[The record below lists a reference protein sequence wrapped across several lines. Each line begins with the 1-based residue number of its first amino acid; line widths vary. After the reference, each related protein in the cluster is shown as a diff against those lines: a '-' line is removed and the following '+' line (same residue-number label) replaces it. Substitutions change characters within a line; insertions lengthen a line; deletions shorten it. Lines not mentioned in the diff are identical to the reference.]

1 MASGPLTLEELT
13 RKSPTYFVL
22 RSENWQ
28 DKKRDISAQAGL
40 KGKHVRGSTLR
51 GYPVCFLGELGR
63 EAGLT
68 ADFIGTVISPYWPS
82 TGLVTS
88 EKVNHIYT

>member
-1 MASGPLTLEELT
+1 MARAGYKFWIGYQRYLSRRGRLA
-13 RKSPTYFVL
+13 
-22 RSENWQ
+22 EN
-28 DKKRDISAQAGL
+28 KKRDISVQAGL
-40 KGKHVRGSTLR
+40 KGEQVRGSTLR

-63 EAGLT
+63 EVGLT
-68 ADFIGTVISPYWPS
+68 SDFIGTVISPYWPP